1 MNRVASSSGGMNSN
15 QSDPETA
22 NVNKNMNNNGGN
34 VNSAENKVE
43 DPLSSQPKFNFNNS
57 RYYKM

>member
-1 MNRVASSSGGMNSN
+1 MNSN

-34 VNSAENKVE
+34 ISSAENKVE